1 MVSDWIRLCG
11 GMLDIRVRGA
21 ELERFLNL
29 CARKRIR
36 LHRIE
41 RKDIDEMCASISVR
55 DFYRLSRLRQRTRC
69 RVHIIKRRG
78 LPFLLKKL
86 QRRYALWGGMLLMC
100 FVCYELSTRIWVIQ
114 ADFPQGVDG
123 YAVLE
128 ELEQLDVGIGTK
140 SADIDA
146 HAVKVH
152 MMTAL
157 NELKFFAVNVD
168 GNMLSIE
175 TAAAE
180 DPPENEKENGIHDV
194 IALRDGVIQKQ
205 VVRRGTEL
213 HKVGDAVLQGDV
225 LVDALVEPKEE
236 LYSVGGSRLVD
247 ASADIWAAT
256 RYAITRKMPLE
267 ADKKHKTGESKTRYA
282 ICFGKT
288 RINLYFSSS
297 LTQGNCDRIIS
308 TETIKLND
316 HLALPVSLYCET
328 VEPYTSKRIT
338 HTAEELQAKLEY
350 GVRRTVEQRL
360 NEGNITSMQA
370 DAAEENGAAVL
381 RAAVWCYEQ
390 IGESIEDGRTP
401 DDLPQEQQTEDTE
414 GS

>member
-36 LHRIE
+36 LHHME
-41 RKDIDEMCASISVR
+41 RRDIDEMRASISVR
-55 DFYRLSRLRQRTRC
+55 DFYRLSRLPQRTRC
-69 RVHIIKRRG
+69 RVHIVKRRG

-86 QRRYALWGGMLLMC
+86 RRRYALWGGMLLMC
-100 FVCYELSTRIWVIQ
+100 FVCYELSARIWVIKTE
-114 ADFPQGVDG
+114 FPQGVDG

-128 ELEQLDVGIGTK
+128 ELEQLGIGIGTK
-140 SADIDA
+140 NADIDA

-152 MMTAL
+152 MMTVL
-157 NELKFFAVNVD
+157 DDLKFFAVNVD
-168 GNMLSIE
+168 GNTLSIE

-180 DPPENEKENGIHDV
+180 DPPDNEKENGIHDV
-194 IALRDGVIQKQ
+194 VALRDGVIQKQ
-205 VVRRGTEL
+205 IVRRGTEL
-213 HKVGDAVLQGDV
+213 KQEGDAVLQGDV

-236 LYSVGGSRLVD
+236 LNSIGGSRLVD

-256 RYAITRKMPLE
+256 RYAVTRKMPLE
-267 ADKKHKTGESKTRYA
+267 ADKKYKTGESKTRYA

-308 TETIKLND
+308 TEMIQIND
-316 HLALPVSLYCET
+316 HLALPVSLYRET
-328 VEPYTSKRIT
+328 VELYTCKRIT
-338 HTAEELQAKLEY
+338 HTAAELQAKLEY
-350 GVRRTVEQRL
+350 GARRAVERQL
-360 NEGNITSMQA
+360 NEGNVTSMQA
-370 DAAEENGAAVL
+370 DAAEEDGAAVL
-381 RAAVWCYEQ
+381 RATVWCYEQ
-390 IGESIEDGRTP
+390 IGESVEDGRTP
-401 DDLPQEQQTEDTE
+401 DDLPQEEPEGAE

>member
-36 LHRIE
+36 LHHME
-41 RKDIDEMCASISVR
+41 RRDIDEMRASISVR
-55 DFYRLSRLRQRTRC
+55 DFYRLSRLPQRTRC
-69 RVHIIKRRG
+69 RVHIVKRRG

-86 QRRYALWGGMLLMC
+86 RRRYALWGGMLLMC

-114 ADFPQGVDG
+114 TDFPQGVDG

-128 ELEQLDVGIGTK
+128 ELEQLGIGIGTK

-157 NELKFFAVNVD
+157 DDLKFFAVNVD
-168 GNMLSIE
+168 GNTLSVE

-180 DPPENEKENGIHDV
+180 EPPENEKENGVHDIV
-194 IALRDGVIQKQ
+194 ALRDGVIQKQ
-205 VVRRGTEL
+205 IVRRGTEL
-213 HKVGDAVLQGDV
+213 KKEGDAVLQGDV
-225 LVDALVEPKEE
+225 LVDALVEPGEE
-236 LYSVGGSRLVD
+236 QYSVGGSRLVD

-256 RYAITRKMPLE
+256 RYYVTRKMPLE
-267 ADKKHKTGESKTRYA
+267 ADKKYKTGASKTRYA

-288 RINLYFSSS
+288 RINLYFNSS

-308 TETIKLND
+308 TETIQIND
-316 HLALPVSLYCET
+316 HLVLPVSLYRET
-328 VEPYTSKRIT
+328 IVPYTSKRIT
-338 HTAEELQAKLEY
+338 HTAAELQAELEY
-350 GVRRTVEQRL
+350 AARRAVERQL

-370 DAAEENGAAVL
+370 DTTEEDGAAVL

-390 IGESIEDGRTP
+390 IGESVEDGRTP
-401 DDLPQEQQTEDTE
+401 DDLPQEEPEETD

>member
-29 CARKRIR
+29 CARRRIR

-41 RKDIDEMCASISVR
+41 RRDIDEMRASVSVR
-55 DFYRLSRLRQRTRC
+55 DFYRMSRLRQRTRC
-69 RVHIIKRRG
+69 RVHIVRRRG
-78 LPFLLKKL
+78 LPFVCKRLK
-86 QRRYALWGGMLLMC
+86 RRYALWGGMLLMC
-100 FVCYELSTRIWVIQ
+100 FVCYELSTRIWVVRT
-114 ADFPQGVDG
+114 DFPQGVDG

-128 ELEQLDVGIGTK
+128 ELERLGVGIGTK

-152 MMTAL
+152 MMAAL
-157 NELKFFAVNVD
+157 DELKFFAVNVD
-168 GNMLSIE
+168 GNTLSIE

-180 DPPENEKENGIHDV
+180 EPPENEKENGVHDV
-194 IALRDGVIQKQ
+194 VALRDGVIQKQ
-205 VVRRGTEL
+205 IVRRGTEQ
-213 HKVGDAVLQGDV
+213 HKAGDAVLAGDL

-236 LYSVGGSRLVD
+236 LYSVGGSYLVD

-256 RYAITRKMPLE
+256 RYYVTRKMPLE
-267 ADKKHKTGESKTRYA
+267 ADKKYKTGASETRYA

-308 TETIKLND
+308 TETISLND
-316 HLALPVSLYCET
+316 HLTLPVSLYCET
-328 VEPYTSKRIT
+328 IEPYTRKRVT

-350 GVRRTVEQRL
+350 GARRAVERRIR
-360 NEGNITSMQA
+360 EGTITSMQA
-370 DAAEENGAAVL
+370 DAAEEDGAAVL

-390 IGESIEDGRTP
+390 IGESVEDGRTQA
-401 DDLPQEQQTEDTE
+401 DLPQEERTEE
-414 GS
+414 AEEP

>member
-36 LHRIE
+36 LHHME
-41 RKDIDEMCASISVR
+41 RRDIDEMRASISVR
-55 DFYRLSRLRQRTRC
+55 DFYRLSRLSQRTRC
-69 RVHIIKRRG
+69 RVHIVKRRG

-86 QRRYALWGGMLLMC
+86 RRRYALWGGMLLMC

-114 ADFPQGVDG
+114 TDFPQGVDG

-128 ELEQLDVGIGTK
+128 ELEQLGIGIGTK

-152 MMTAL
+152 MMTTL
-157 NELKFFAVNVD
+157 DELKFFAVNVD
-168 GNMLSIE
+168 GNTLSVE
-175 TAAAE
+175 TAATE
-180 DPPENEKENGIHDV
+180 EPPENEKENGIHDV
-194 IALRDGVIQKQ
+194 VALRDGVIQKQ

-213 HKVGDAVLQGDV
+213 KKAGDAVLQGDV
-225 LVDALVEPKEE
+225 LVDALVEPGEAQ
-236 LYSVGGSRLVD
+236 YSVGGSRLVD
-247 ASADIWAAT
+247 ASADVWAAT
-256 RYAITRKMPLE
+256 RYAVTRKMPLE
-267 ADKKHKTGESKTRYA
+267 ADKKYKTGVSKTRYA

-297 LTQGNCDRIIS
+297 LTQGNCDKIIS
-308 TETIKLND
+308 TETIQIND
-316 HLALPVSLYCET
+316 HLVLPVSLYRET
-328 VEPYTSKRIT
+328 VEPYTSERVT
-338 HTAEELQAKLEY
+338 HTAAELQAKLEY
-350 GVRRTVEQRL
+350 GARRAVERQL

-370 DAAEENGAAVL
+370 DATEEDGAAVL

-390 IGESIEDGRTP
+390 IGESVEDGRTP
-401 DDLPQEQQTEDTE
+401 DDLPQEEPEETE

>member
-1 MVSDWIRLCG
+1 M
-11 GMLDIRVRGA
+11 
-21 ELERFLNL
+21 
-29 CARKRIR
+29 
-36 LHRIE
+36 
-41 RKDIDEMCASISVR
+41 
-55 DFYRLSRLRQRTRC
+55 
-69 RVHIIKRRG
+69 
-78 LPFLLKKL
+78 
-86 QRRYALWGGMLLMC
+86 
-100 FVCYELSTRIWVIQ
+100 
-114 ADFPQGVDG
+114 
-123 YAVLE
+123 
-128 ELEQLDVGIGTK
+128 
-140 SADIDA
+140 
-146 HAVKVH
+146 
-152 MMTAL
+152 
-157 NELKFFAVNVD
+157 
-168 GNMLSIE
+168 
-175 TAAAE
+175 
-180 DPPENEKENGIHDV
+180 
-194 IALRDGVIQKQ
+194 
-205 VVRRGTEL
+205 
-213 HKVGDAVLQGDV
+213 GDAVLQGDV